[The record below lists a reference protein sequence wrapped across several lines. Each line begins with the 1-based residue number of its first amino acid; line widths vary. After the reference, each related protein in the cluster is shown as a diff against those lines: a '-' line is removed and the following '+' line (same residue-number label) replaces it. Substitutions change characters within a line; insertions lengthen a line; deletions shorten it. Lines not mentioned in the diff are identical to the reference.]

1 MQTYPRPTEAQVAVP
16 RDAVEGRCP
25 ECGAE
30 DLKAYPVLSEGGWWN
45 VVKCQSCLCSTH
57 REPGP
62 LLGGISLLI
71 EAV

>member
-1 MQTYPRPTEAQVAVP
+1 MQTYPRPTESHVSVP
-16 RDAVEGRCP
+16 REPVDGQCP
-25 ECGAE
+25 ECGSS

-45 VVKCQSCLCSTH
+45 VVKCQDCLCSVK

-62 LLGGISLLI
+62 LLGAISMLV